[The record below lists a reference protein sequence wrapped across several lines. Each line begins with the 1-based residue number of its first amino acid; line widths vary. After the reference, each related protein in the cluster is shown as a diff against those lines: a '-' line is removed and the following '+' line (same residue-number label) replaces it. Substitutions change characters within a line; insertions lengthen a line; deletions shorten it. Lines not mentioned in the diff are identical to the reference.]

1 MSRRGAK
8 TEPDLF
14 TLPERKIEPAP
25 LPSRPVLLPDDLVSS
40 LRLVGGRR
48 VGASSG
54 SRGKRSRAPR
64 PANTPFGARERSERR
79 ARATG
84 PYSSSPQTG
93 ESGCY
98 CRKGQ
103 RHPSGLPGR
112 AEAGHHRPSV
122 RRAAVRRPTS
132 PAGRGQVIA
141 ALTKRT
147 TPFGSTGKGQWGPA
161 EPILNHKGAV
171 SQSRRWSRFLK
182 WRTYPV
188 A

>member
-14 TLPERKIEPAP
+14 TLPEAEDRACAFTKPAGTSP
-25 LPSRPVLLPDDLVSS
+25 GRSGLFPSS
-40 LRLVGGRR
+40 VGGRR

-64 PANTPFGARERSERR
+64 PANAPFGARERSERR

-84 PYSSSPQTG
+84 PYISSPQTG
-93 ESGCY
+93 ESGGY

-112 AEAGHHRPSV
+112 TEAGDHRPSV
-122 RRAAVRRPTS
+122 RRTAVRRPTS
-132 PAGRGQVIA
+132 PAGRGQVVA
-141 ALTKRT
+141 ALTMVGVAIGMSISRLDRT
-147 TPFGSTGKGQWGPA
+147 AATLQAERARVYQRRLCTP
-161 EPILNHKGAV
+161 AV
-171 SQSRRWSRFLK
+171 PRSR
-182 WRTYPV
+182 
-188 A
+188 